1 MSTLSIGLGA
11 LIAAGGAYLAFV
23 QKKKAEEKITELKF
37 TKPSS
42 LAEIRDTWRA
52 LVDQNLGGN
61 YREFIKTNGQAA
73 TDGEQL
79 SPYGHVDCAYYV
91 ATVEREYEKDET
103 STDKDGKSTRKTTRG
118 SEVISSQKSPAP
130 LYVAEGDV
138 RIALDLD
145 GAAVDY
151 KDGCDRFEPYENTRT
166 YSFFGVPFTLPPS
179 SSVRTLGFRYKE
191 KIIPVGHPLHVVGE
205 VRDSS
210 GSLRIGKPTEKDKP
224 FVVSVKSGESVVQDR
239 ESGAKTTFY
248 LGIVLMV
255 VGVAVAIFIK

>member
-1 MSTLSIGLGA
+1 MSMMSLGLGA

-23 QKKKAEEKITELKF
+23 QKKKTEGEVTELKF
-37 TKPSS
+37 MKASP
-42 LAEIRDTWRA
+42 LAEIHATWKT

-61 YREFIKTNGQAA
+61 YRDFIKANGQAA

-79 SPYGHVDCAYYV
+79 SPYGHVACASYV

-103 STDKDGKSTRKTTRG
+103 STDKDGKTTRKTTRS

-130 LYVAEGDV
+130 FYIADGDV
-138 RIALDLD
+138 RIGIDLD

-151 KDGCDRFEPYENTRT
+151 KDGCDRFEPYENTRS
-166 YSFFGVPFTLPPS
+166 YSFFGVPFSLPS
-179 SSVRTLGFRYKE
+179 SSARTLGFRYKE
-191 KIIPVGHPLHVVGE
+191 KIIPAGHPLHVVGE

-210 GSLRIGKPTEKDKP
+210 GSLCIGKPSEKGKP

-239 ESGAKTTFY
+239 ERSAKTTFY
-248 LGIVLMV
+248 IGIVLMV